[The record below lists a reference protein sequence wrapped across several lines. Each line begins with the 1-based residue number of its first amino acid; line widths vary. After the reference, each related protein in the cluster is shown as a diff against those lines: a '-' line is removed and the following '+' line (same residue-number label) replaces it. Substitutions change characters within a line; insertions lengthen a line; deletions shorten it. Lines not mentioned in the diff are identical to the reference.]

1 MISRSRKSRDVAG
14 LEFSCSCPLTLGTM
28 TITTAVV
35 GDLGMIT
42 LGAAFDMTA
51 KDGGP
56 ARLDG

>member
-1 MISRSRKSRDVAG
+1 MAVA
-14 LEFSCSCPLTLGTM
+14 
-28 TITTAVV
+28 TAVV

-51 KDGGP
+51 KDSGS

>member
-1 MISRSRKSRDVAG
+1 MAVA
-14 LEFSCSCPLTLGTM
+14 
-28 TITTAVV
+28 TAVV